1 MPEDALGAG
10 NPVALQ
16 HHGAMAE
23 LESPRSSLDRASG
36 IDRRQVELRPVG
48 QSFEHRAPIRRRLG
62 KHHRQRDR
70 RRAGAVPEPALR
82 RPALGAI
89 GAPAAGPSDRA
100 AWQPG
105 VEPERGPHEHV
116 AVAPTRRRERAG
128 GGTAG
133 LVAAEAPLE
142 RVDELGERRRSVGF
156 GPVGQRAT
164 RTHQPGQLDSLGVH
178 LRAEPLDLCHRDA
191 LLAFAL

>member
-1 MPEDALGAG
+1 MSAIGA
-10 NPVALQ
+10 
-16 HHGAMAE
+16 
-23 LESPRSSLDRASG
+23 
-36 IDRRQVELRPVG
+36 
-48 QSFEHRAPIRRRLG
+48 AP
-62 KHHRQRDR
+62 DR
-70 RRAGAVPEPALR
+70 RRSQRSAAS
-82 RPALGAI
+82 ALGAI

-105 VEPERGPHEHV
+105 VEPERRPHEHV

-128 GGTAG
+128 GGTTG

-156 GPVGQRAT
+156 GPVGQCAT

-178 LRAEPLDLCHRDA
+178 LRAEPLDLCRCDA
-191 LLAFAL
+191 LLAFALQGSPPGRGLAGVLAVADEWLGYVVTFSNRE